1 MKIFREFL
9 TRFKQLWR
17 SFPQWL
23 RRLSRICLALYL
35 VFILANLLFPLKV
48 EIEYS
53 PMITDHD
60 DKVLYGFL
68 SYDDK
73 WRLKL
78 SKSEISPQLEQAL
91 LFKEDRFFFY
101 HPGINPIAIGRA
113 IYNNSVRQRRT
124 SGAST
129 ITMQLARLLEPKSR
143 TYSNKILE
151 MFRALQLEWE
161 YSKEE
166 ILCMYLNLVPYGG
179 NIEGIKSAAEL
190 YFEKSPQQLSLAE
203 IATLVVIP
211 NRPTSLSLVRA
222 SPEIDKA
229 RKKWLLRFEEAEL
242 FPRGEIQDA
251 LGEEIIIR
259 GRTIPRESPHLA
271 RRLRNQSPTE
281 PIIKTTIELEI
292 QRQIRGLVKNHIQA
306 IEITGIHNAAAIV
319 IDNETMGVVAYVGS
333 QDFFDS
339 QNAGQVDGIQAIRA
353 PGSTLKPLLYAL
365 AMDEGLI
372 TNQTVLLDVPMQY
385 GTYEPENFDGGFR
398 GKITASNALS
408 QSLNVPAVRLLNE
421 VGVPKFLEKLEK
433 AGFEQIT
440 KDHNKLGLSVVLGG
454 CGASLEELSR
464 TYAAFANQGVLRPIR
479 YRNEDKITTEESLFS
494 PAAVYL
500 ITETLSKLSRPDLP
514 IQWHNAANLPKVAWK
529 TGTSYGRRDAWSIGY
544 SPRYTVGVWVG
555 NFDGTGVPDLYGA
568 GTAAPL
574 LFNIFNQLPRPKDNA
589 WFEFEEGQIVFREVC
604 SESGHLPEKWCN
616 SKVLDMAIPGISP
629 YQRCQHMRT
638 VPILADSSMAFC
650 TDCMPISG
658 YVNTQ
663 FPNYSPELL
672 QYYQQNR
679 IPYTQPPPHNP
690 DCDRIFTE
698 DAPIIT
704 SPQNNLEYLVM
715 EEDSNAIMLSCQV
728 GAEVHTVYWYV
739 NDHFIGSAVPN
750 EAVFYQLPPGMV
762 KISCSDDK
770 GRNTH
775 IDVMVR
781 YVK

>member
-1 MKIFREFL
+1 M
-9 TRFKQLWR
+9 WR
-17 SFPQWL
+17 SFPIWL
-23 RRLSRICLALYL
+23 RRLSRLGLGLYL
-35 VFILANLLFPLKV
+35 VFIFANILFPLKV

-53 PMITDHD
+53 PMITDQN

-78 SKSEISPQLEQAL
+78 SESEISPQLEKAI

-101 HPGINPIAIGRA
+101 HPGINPVAIGRA

-129 ITMQLARLLEPKSR
+129 ITMQLARLLEPKNR
-143 TYSNKILE
+143 TYRNKTLE
-151 MFRALQLEWE
+151 MFRALQLEWKF
-161 YSKEE
+161 SKKE

-179 NIEGIKSAAEL
+179 NIEGIKSASEL

-222 SPEIDKA
+222 SAQIETA
-229 RKKWLLRFEEAEL
+229 RKKWLNRFEAAEL
-242 FPRGEIQDA
+242 FPLDEIRDA
-251 LGEEIIIR
+251 IGEEIIIK
-259 GRTIPRESPHLA
+259 GRKIPRESPHLA

-306 IEITGIHNAAAIV
+306 IEIRGIHNAAAIV

-339 QNAGQVDGIQAIRA
+339 QNAGQVDGVKAIRA

-365 AMDEGLI
+365 AIDEGLI

-385 GTYEPENFDGGFR
+385 GTYEPENFDSGFR
-398 GKITASNALS
+398 GKVTASNALS
-408 QSLNVPAVRLLNE
+408 QSLNVPAVRLLHE
-421 VGVPKFLEKLEK
+421 IGVPKFLQKLEK

-440 KDHNKLGLSVVLGG
+440 KDQQKLGLSVVLGG

-464 TYAAFANQGVLRPIR
+464 MYAAFANQGKLRSIR
-479 YRNEDKITTEESLFS
+479 YRDEDEITTEESVFS

-514 IQWHNAANLPKVAWK
+514 VQWHNSANLPKVAWK

-589 WFEFEEGQIVFREVC
+589 WFEFEEGLVVFREVC
-604 SESGHLPEKWCN
+604 SESGQLPEKWCN
-616 SKVLDMAIPGISP
+616 SKVLDMALPGISP
-629 YQRCQHMRT
+629 YQPCEHMRT
-638 VPILADSSMAFC
+638 IPILADSSLAFC
-650 TDCMPISG
+650 TDCMPDSG
-658 YVNTQ
+658 YINTQ
-663 FPNYSPELL
+663 FANYPPELL
-672 QYYQQNR
+672 HYYQQNR
-679 IPYTQPPPHNP
+679 IAYTQPPPHNP
-690 DCDRIFTE
+690 DCERIFT
-698 DAPIIT
+698 DGVPLIT
-704 SPQNNLEYLVM
+704 SPQDELEYLVM
-715 EEDSNAIMLSCQV
+715 KEDTSAIMLSCQV

-739 NDHFIGSAVPN
+739 NDHFIGSAEPN
-750 EAVFYQLPPGMV
+750 EAIFHQLPAGTA

-770 GRNTH
+770 GRNSH
-775 IDVMVR
+775 INIMV
-781 YVK
+781 KHLK